1 MHKVKNDEVHSQRC
15 GPRRGPRFPFLL
27 IILVSIVLFGGM
39 IGRFGDTVGR
49 VGSEFGDTVGAM
61 GDTVGAMGDR
71 FGDTVGAMG
80 DTVGAMGDRFGD
92 TVGAMGDRFGDAVS
106 AAVGEP
112 TKRDFNAKASV
123 LLLSVGAFF
132 IYRASRNQT
141 PKAKN
146 DDTLV

>member
-1 MHKVKNDEVHSQRC
+1 MHKVKNDEVHSQQC

-49 VGSEFGDTVGAM
+49 VGSE
-61 GDTVGAMGDR
+61 